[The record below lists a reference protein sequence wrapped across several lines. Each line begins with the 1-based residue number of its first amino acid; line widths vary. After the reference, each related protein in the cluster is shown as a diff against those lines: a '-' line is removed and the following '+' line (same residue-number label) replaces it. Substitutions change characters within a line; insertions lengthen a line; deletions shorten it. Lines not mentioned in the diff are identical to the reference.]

1 MVHLYNHSLI
11 PGSAITAAC
20 VGNFSGTKQQEICV
34 ARGGQR
40 IELVKTDPN
49 TGKLESLVEADV
61 FAQIRSI
68 SSFKLT
74 GGTKGQST
82 LAPPPPRGSLAD
94 TPPALPHQRQTISSS
109 VPTRGG

>member
-82 LAPPPPRGSLAD
+82 LAPPPP
-94 TPPALPHQRQTISSS
+94 PPPPEGLT
-109 VPTRGG
+109 G